1 MKEREK
7 PKISEASAKKR
18 KFNNKIDTIVL
29 NKIENTIGRQFG
41 LIENLEICNDLY
53 WIQTGSQNFIVH
65 KIESIN
71 EGPSA
76 RYLHTMNYNE
86 KGQYLI
92 VVGGRNNESTNFV
105 LNDIWLYNLMNNNW
119 FLSYTR
125 DKIASERFGHT
136 VVDFNDTLIIFGG
149 MNIKSYCSNKV
160 H

>member
-1 MKEREK
+1 MKEKEK
-7 PKISEASAKKR
+7 EKISEASAKKR
-18 KFNNKIDTIVL
+18 KFNNKIDNIVL
-29 NKIENTIGRQFG
+29 NKIESTVNRQIG
-41 LIENLEICNDLY
+41 NLEICNDLY
-53 WIQTGSQNFIVH
+53 WIQTGSQNFNVH

-125 DKIASERFGHT
+125 DKIATERFGHT
-136 VVDFNDTLIIFGG
+136 VVDFNDTFIIFGG

-160 H
+160 Y